1 MLFSVVMW
9 HFYWLPFRTP
19 AKVRV
24 LAPENEREELY
35 WDDTGLGGVRV
46 TVNPMQ
52 KFQELDLNEDGHRS
66 DGGAETDEEIVK
78 EARGQLEWDDADM

>member
-1 MLFSVVMW
+1 M
-9 HFYWLPFRTP
+9 
-19 AKVRV
+19 
-24 LAPENEREELY
+24 
-35 WDDTGLGGVRV
+35 